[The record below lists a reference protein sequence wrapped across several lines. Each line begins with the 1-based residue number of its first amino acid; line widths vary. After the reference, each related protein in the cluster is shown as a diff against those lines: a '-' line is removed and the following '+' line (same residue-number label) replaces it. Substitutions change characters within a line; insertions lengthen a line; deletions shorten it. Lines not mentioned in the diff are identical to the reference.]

1 MQKRWIRA
9 FREPSTF
16 HVKQLVGML
25 DLRVRPGEYE
35 ALAPCLLEETIM
47 RGRRRGRN
55 RPSPA
60 GPSSDVSAS
69 SSGSGEQGSVKL
81 AEVEDS
87 AGGKQEPSAAAVPS
101 KIEEPSVASSA
112 DSPIDSSKVEAAD
125 SPAPI
130 SEVSNAASNSV
141 PTEPESVKATVEVET
156 TVDAPDSTPIESV
169 DETDP
174 LAVAD
179 SPGSDEVVVEESIAD
194 QLVRATAKKNAGSA
208 TAPTV
213 RQAQAASGN
222 PLPRVL
228 AVANQKGGVGKTTT
242 SVNLGAA
249 LAELGFRV
257 LVIDLDPQGNATTGL
272 GIDAR
277 NFELSMYDVLMRD
290 CSLEDCVEPTSMKN
304 LFVAPA
310 TIALAGAEIELVPAF
325 SRELKL
331 KRAIESVIDD
341 FDYVLIDCP
350 PSLGLITVNALA
362 AASEVLVPIQCEY
375 YALEGL
381 SQLMRNVHLVASNL
395 NPRLDISTIVLTMYD
410 ARTKLSD
417 QVATEVREHFGNKV
431 CRIVIPRT
439 VRLSEAPSFG
449 QPITAFDPASR
460 GAIAYRELAKEVS
473 GGTS

>member
-1 MQKRWIRA
+1 
-9 FREPSTF
+9 
-16 HVKQLVGML
+16 
-25 DLRVRPGEYE
+25 
-35 ALAPCLLEETIM
+35 M
-47 RGRRRGRN
+47 RGRRRRN
-55 RPSPA
+55 KSSPQDDHEHPAEAEAEVAPSADGTVKLVETSPPTVHADAPSGAGTGPGSA
-60 GPSSDVSAS
+60 GPMSPMKKTSSDVATAHAELDSVLPPQVTIPPQ
-69 SSGSGEQGSVKL
+69 SG
-81 AEVEDS
+81 
-87 AGGKQEPSAAAVPS
+87 AALRSPAAPQVS
-101 KIEEPSVASSA
+101 DTGSSA
-112 DSPIDSSKVEAAD
+112 PLAVAQRVTGSI
-125 SPAPI
+125 
-130 SEVSNAASNSV
+130 
-141 PTEPESVKATVEVET
+141 
-156 TVDAPDSTPIESV
+156 TVDAPTAL
-169 DETDP
+169 ETDP
-174 LAVAD
+174 
-179 SPGSDEVVVEESIAD
+179 PGTRPEVGD
-194 QLVRATAKKNAGSA
+194 GSA
-208 TAPTV
+208 EAVVDGPAEGETPAPV
-213 RQAQAASGN
+213 AESQAASGN

-272 GIDAR
+272 GVDAR
-277 NFELSMYDVLMRD
+277 NFELSMYDVMMRD
-290 CSLEDCVEPTSMKN
+290 ASLEDCVEPTSMKN

-331 KRAIESVIDD
+331 KRSIESVIDD

-362 AASEVLVPIQCEY
+362 AADEVLVPIQCEY

-395 NPRLDISTIVLTMYD
+395 NPKLDISTIVLTMYD
-410 ARTKLSD
+410 ARTKLAD
-417 QVATEVREHFGNKV
+417 QVANEVRQHFGSKV
-431 CRIVIPRT
+431 CRSVIPRT

-449 QPITAFDPASR
+449 QPITAFDPTSR

>member
-1 MQKRWIRA
+1 
-9 FREPSTF
+9 
-16 HVKQLVGML
+16 
-25 DLRVRPGEYE
+25 
-35 ALAPCLLEETIM
+35 M

-55 RPSPA
+55 RSLPQEAKDSGNEADPGTTGA
-60 GPSSDVSAS
+60 VTLIEPGRS
-69 SSGSGEQGSVKL
+69 SSAGQGRSGSEGSG
-81 AEVEDS
+81 A
-87 AGGKQEPSAAAVPS
+87 PSAPTTQRPM
-101 KIEEPSVASSA
+101 KET
-112 DSPIDSSKVEAAD
+112 
-125 SPAPI
+125 I
-130 SEVSNAASNSV
+130 SEVVTAQAELDHVLPPPGESSSRAHHPTSVTPPTAARVIDPSATPSVVVKEEAPAASGVSGSLV
-141 PTEPESVKATVEVET
+141 IEAPEEPQAVAE
-156 TVDAPDSTPIESV
+156 
-169 DETDP
+169 P
-174 LAVAD
+174 LAHTPKAGLAGKAPIDEPPVAEE
-179 SPGSDEVVVEESIAD
+179 GEASDHE
-194 QLVRATAKKNAGSA
+194 T
-208 TAPTV
+208 
-213 RQAQAASGN
+213 QAASGN
-222 PLPRVL
+222 PLPRVM

-290 CSLEDCVEPTSMKN
+290 ASLEDCVEPTSMKN

-331 KRAIESVIDD
+331 KKSIESVIDD

-362 AASEVLVPIQCEY
+362 AADEVLVPIQCEY

-395 NPRLDISTIVLTMYD
+395 NPKLDISTIVLTMYD
-410 ARTKLSD
+410 ARTKLAD
-417 QVATEVREHFGNKV
+417 QVANEVRIHFGSKV
-431 CRIVIPRT
+431 CRNVIPRT

>member
-1 MQKRWIRA
+1 MVTAQAELDNVLTPNPPVGEPTSGRVEETS
-9 FREPSTF
+9 FREIERVSDTPVAPVTPPITTRPPVVEVTRPVEQPQPVEHPQPAQQPHPEAPAEAAGES
-16 HVKQLVGML
+16 L
-25 DLRVRPGEYE
+25 DTLDSVTEVV
-35 ALAPCLLEETIM
+35 T
-47 RGRRRGRN
+47 
-55 RPSPA
+55 SP
-60 GPSSDVSAS
+60 P
-69 SSGSGEQGSVKL
+69 EPQP
-81 AEVEDS
+81 E
-87 AGGKQEPSAAAVPS
+87 EPSAAPPVVAPVATRQEDPVPDGQDQ
-101 KIEEPSVASSA
+101 PG
-112 DSPIDSSKVEAAD
+112 
-125 SPAPI
+125 
-130 SEVSNAASNSV
+130 
-141 PTEPESVKATVEVET
+141 
-156 TVDAPDSTPIESV
+156 VD
-169 DETDP
+169 
-174 LAVAD
+174 
-179 SPGSDEVVVEESIAD
+179 
-194 QLVRATAKKNAGSA
+194 
-208 TAPTV
+208 
-213 RQAQAASGN
+213 AQAASGN

-290 CSLEDCVEPTSMKN
+290 SSLEDCVEPTSMKN

-331 KRAIESVIDD
+331 KKSIESVIDE

-362 AASEVLVPIQCEY
+362 AADEVLVPIQCEY

-395 NPRLDISTIVLTMYD
+395 NPKLDISTIVLTMYD

-417 QVATEVREHFGNKV
+417 QVANEVRLHFGTKV
-431 CRIVIPRT
+431 CRSVIPRT

-473 GGTS
+473 GGTT

>member
-1 MQKRWIRA
+1 MVVPMKA
-9 FREPSTF
+9 TSEVAGTTSGGGAPPVEVESDGSDPTDSGGSSGSDSDD
-16 HVKQLVGML
+16 HVDDGMAAATL
-25 DLRVRPGEYE
+25 TDG
-35 ALAPCLLEETIM
+35 AT
-47 RGRRRGRN
+47 
-55 RPSPA
+55 
-60 GPSSDVSAS
+60 PSSVIAPGGEVTEVVIEEPVVDSAEAAGGDASTSAS
-69 SSGSGEQGSVKL
+69 SDQASPVDPTPPADPTPTIDPPDE
-81 AEVEDS
+81 EV
-87 AGGKQEPSAAAVPS
+87 P
-101 KIEEPSVASSA
+101 
-112 DSPIDSSKVEAAD
+112 
-125 SPAPI
+125 
-130 SEVSNAASNSV
+130 
-141 PTEPESVKATVEVET
+141 
-156 TVDAPDSTPIESV
+156 
-169 DETDP
+169 
-174 LAVAD
+174 AVA
-179 SPGSDEVVVEESIAD
+179 
-194 QLVRATAKKNAGSA
+194 
-208 TAPTV
+208 PTG
-213 RQAQAASGN
+213 RQPQAASGN

-290 CSLEDCVEPTSMKN
+290 SSLEDCVEPTSMKN

-331 KRAIESVIDD
+331 KRAIETVIDD

-362 AASEVLVPIQCEY
+362 AADEVLVPIQCEY

-410 ARTKLSD
+410 ARTKLAD
-417 QVATEVREHFGNKV
+417 QVATEVRDHFGNKV